1 MKDCSRKKNIEQMI
15 LESANILRATM
26 NVGEYKDYIL
36 GLFFYKCLSDMF
48 LVKAYQLLT
57 GKTPENMSK
66 AQLVYEEAVRQ
77 GDIKER
83 LEQES
88 GYSISPES
96 TYTKLIEKVQTG
108 NFQYEELQRAWED
121 IMYSAPLMKDIFGSV
136 DLDSPRLGT
145 EKKKRKE
152 TIMGLLSIMD
162 RINFMEY
169 GVDGIGEAYEDAI
182 DFLAAKAAKKCGE
195 FFTPKFLSNLMA
207 QIAIDGKEYAE
218 ELSVYDPVMGTGSLM
233 LKLRKFSNKASQIR
247 DYGQEISIPIYNI
260 ARMNML
266 LHGVALDNQHMR
278 NANTLDADWPI
289 CGSESFQVVVM
300 EPPCKQNW
308 SGEKVFADD
317 PRFKG
322 YGELPPKSKAEF
334 AFLLHGYHH
343 LTEGG
348 TMVIVL
354 PHGVLFRGSK
364 EAVIRRNLLEKGA
377 IYAVIGLPAN
387 IFYGTTLP
395 GVILVLKKPGMNR
408 KGRDVLFI
416 DAAHEFEHSTR
427 KNMLN
432 VQQIANIMKL
442 YRDRKSVAKWAY
454 LANYEEIERNE
465 FNLSISSY
473 VDTFIPEPTIGFHE
487 LSKRIEQTDEELKAT
502 KKALCASLHKLI
514 KDDGE
519 AEQALAKIVKTI
531 DTGER

>member
-1 MKDCSRKKNIEQMI
+1 MVDSCKVQGIEQMLLKI
-15 LESANILRATM
+15 VSVLKPTM
-26 NVGEYKDYIL
+26 DAGEYKDYIL
-36 GLFFYKCLSDMF
+36 GLLFYKYLSDKF
-48 LVKAYQLLT
+48 LINVCQLCT
-57 GKTPENMSK
+57 
-66 AQLVYEEAVRQ
+66 
-77 GDIKER
+77 GDIPQNMIEAQKIYEGISEKAG
-83 LEQES
+83 LYEKVGQTI
-88 GYSISPES
+88 GYDISPTF
-96 TYTKLIEKVQTG
+96 TYTKLIEDIQVG
-108 NFQYEELQRAWED
+108 RFHYRELQNAFTEV
-121 IMYSAPLMKDIFGSV
+121 MQSAPIMENIFCCV

-145 EKKKRKE
+145 GEKKRNE
-152 TIMGLLSIMD
+152 TIMELLE
-162 RINFMEY
+162 RINVT
-169 GVDGIGEAYEDAI
+169 GCAI
-182 DFLAAKAAKKCGE
+182 RDIRDIYDSFIDIVSSLNRKKGGP
-195 FFTPKFLSNLMA
+195 FFTPKFVSDLVA
-207 QIAIDGKEYAE
+207 QIVMDGKADMEG
-218 ELSVYDPVMGTGSLM
+218 LSVYDPVMGTGSLM
-233 LKLRKFSNKASQIR
+233 LALRKLSNKSNQIR
-247 DYGQEISIPIYNI
+247 YYGQEISISIYNI

-266 LHGVALDNQHMR
+266 LHCVAPENQYMH
-278 NANTLDADWPI
+278 NANTLDADWPTY
-289 CGSESFQVVVM
+289 GKTAFQVVVM
-300 EPPCKQNW
+300 DPPFNQNW
-308 SGEKVFADD
+308 SAAEVFADD
-317 PRFKG
+317 PRFQG
-322 YGELPPKSKAEF
+322 YGELPPKSKADF

-343 LTEGG
+343 LAEDG
-348 TMVIVL
+348 TMAIIL
-354 PHGVLFRGSK
+354 LHGVLFRGSK
-364 EAVIRRNLLEKGA
+364 EAIIRRNLLEKGA